1 MAGPPVR
8 EQAKRARKLP
18 AFRGQLVRGAWRSL
32 GIRPRYQKRVAF
44 QPLEALRQDVSGD
57 PRDLL
62 QQLVEPP
69 RSGEQ
74 GLHNEQSPTIA
85 DLSESIGERG
95 GRALGYGGILFA
107 HRQTVSAAIDTLR
120 ESSNLQ
126 VTTNEEAAE
135 MGALDGIQE
144 EIQRVAEQVGNA
156 VVGVGQ
162 RWGVGSGVVLAKG
175 QILTN
180 AHNVRRD
187 EVTVTFPD
195 GHTATGQVLGHDV
208 DGDLAVI
215 GVETADLSA
224 IEWATG
230 NTQGIGAPVFAL
242 SNPGGRGLRV
252 TLGFVTGVERSFRG
266 PRGRR
271 ITGSIEHDAPLLPG
285 SSGGPIVTA
294 DGRLVGLNTHRLGEG
309 FYLAIP
315 ADESLRARVDAL
327 AQGETKGRVRL
338 GVGVA
343 PSDVARGLR
352 RAVGLPDAEGLL
364 VRLVEDDSPASRA
377 GLATGDL
384 IVRAAGEPVRSID
397 DLFKALEAAA
407 DNVIELVILRGAE
420 ERAVEVQLGGEGT
433 GRE

>member
-1 MAGPPVR
+1 
-8 EQAKRARKLP
+8 
-18 AFRGQLVRGAWRSL
+18 
-32 GIRPRYQKRVAF
+32 
-44 QPLEALRQDVSGD
+44 
-57 PRDLL
+57 
-62 QQLVEPP
+62 
-69 RSGEQ
+69 
-74 GLHNEQSPTIA
+74 
-85 DLSESIGERG
+85 
-95 GRALGYGGILFA
+95 
-107 HRQTVSAAIDTLR
+107 
-120 ESSNLQ
+120 LQ
-126 VTTNEEAAE
+126 VTINKEAVE
-135 MGALDGIQE
+135 MGALDGIQQ
-144 EIQRVAEQVGNA
+144 EIQQVAKQVGNA
-156 VVGVGQ
+156 VVGIGQ

-180 AHNVRRD
+180 AHNVRGD

-195 GHTATGQVLGHDV
+195 GHTATGHVLGHDV

-215 GVETADLSA
+215 GVDTGELAA
-224 IEWATG
+224 IEWAGITP
-230 NTQGIGAPVFAL
+230 GIGAPIFAL

-294 DGRLVGLNTHRLGEG
+294 EGRLLGLNTHRLGEG

-315 ADESLRARVDAL
+315 ADDSLRARVDAL
-327 AQGETKGRVRL
+327 AQGESKGRVRL

-343 PSDVARGLR
+343 PSDFARGLR

-364 VRLVEDDSPASRA
+364 VRLVEDNSPASRA

-384 IVRAAGEPVRSID
+384 IVQAAGDPVRSID
-397 DLFKALEAAA
+397 DLFKALETAA

-420 ERAVEVQLGGEGT
+420 ERAVEVQLGAAA
-433 GRE
+433 